1 MLVKGKIVQW
11 DDVKGFG
18 FIQPLLQGERVFLHI
33 KATQNRGRRPV
44 IGDVVTYQ
52 LGKDTKGR
60 LQAQQVTF
68 AGEKRKIRR
77 AKTSA
82 RWPMMVVLGFFVM
95 LLTATLATTLP
106 LYIVTVY
113 AVLSLLT
120 FFSYWQDKQKARA
133 DKWRTAESTLHLL
146 SLLGG
151 WPGALLAQNYLRHK
165 SQKRAFLVTFYFAL
179 LSNIA
184 LLCIL
189 MQFNLLPALPAVAF

>member
-11 DDVKGFG
+11 DDAKGFG
-18 FIQPLLQGERVFLHI
+18 FIQPLLQGERVFMHI
-33 KATQNRGRRPV
+33 NATQSRGRRPV
-44 IGDVVTYQ
+44 MGDVVTYQ
-52 LGKDTKGR
+52 LGKDNKGR
-60 LQAQQVTF
+60 VQAQQVTF

-77 AKTSA
+77 AKAAA
-82 RWPMMVVLGFFVM
+82 RWPMVVVLGFFVM

-106 LYIVTVY
+106 LYIVLLY
-113 AVLSLLT
+113 AGMSLLT
-120 FFSYWQDKQKARA
+120 FFVYWWDKRRAQKE
-133 DKWRTAESTLHLL
+133 KQRTPEKRLQLL

-165 SQKRAFLVTFYFAL
+165 SQKRAFLVTFFFAL

-189 MQFNLLPALPAVAF
+189 MQFNLLPALPAMAF

>member
-33 KATQNRGRRPV
+33 NATQNRGRRPV

-60 LQAQQVTF
+60 VQAQKVTF

-82 RWPMMVVLGFFVM
+82 RWPLVVVLGFFAM
-95 LLTATLATTLP
+95 LLTASLLTTLP
-106 LYIVTVY
+106 LYIVLLY

-120 FFSYWQDKQKARA
+120 FFCYWRDKQRA
-133 DKWRTAESTLHLL
+133 QTDKWRTAESTLHLL
-146 SLLGG
+146 SLFGG

-165 SQKRAFLVTFYFAL
+165 SQKRAFLAVFYLLLLVNLLILIVLQSQSL
-179 LSNIA
+179 LSP
-184 LLCIL
+184 
-189 MQFNLLPALPAVAF
+189 FSGGY